1 MRKSKEAQYIGY
13 EDRFA
18 LGPTSTT
25 VYILKSKDPKGFVQ
39 VKKESEPE
47 RTIELLSP
55 NLVYLIS

>member
-1 MRKSKEAQYIGY
+1 MRKSKEAQYLGY

-39 VKKESEPE
+39 VKKESEQE
-47 RTIELLSP
+47 KTIELIER
-55 NLVYLIS
+55 NLVYLVN